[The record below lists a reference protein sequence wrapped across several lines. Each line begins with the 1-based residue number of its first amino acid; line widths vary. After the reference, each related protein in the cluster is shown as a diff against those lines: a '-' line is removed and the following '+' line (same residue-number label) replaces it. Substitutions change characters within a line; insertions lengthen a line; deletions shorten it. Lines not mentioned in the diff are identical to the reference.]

1 MTEDP
6 TFRRVSRKELSEEA
20 TFEHRPEENER
31 VSYVDG
37 GRKGVLR
44 RGISTCQ
51 VPEKGVFSQEHQ
63 G

>member
-6 TFRRVSRKELSEEA
+6 TFRRVIRIDLSEEA
-20 TFEHRPEENER
+20 TFKHRPEENEG
-31 VSYVDG
+31 VGYVDG

-44 RGISTCQ
+44 TGISTCQ